1 MTVSFLPS
9 AEKQF
14 LKLDK
19 TAQRRIQ
26 KYILEL
32 QDLHDPRVRGKALVG
47 EAVAVEE
54 ADNSRSGKI
63 DLLLK
68 HSVGRKHLHQYL
80 CGVVGFGVADGDS
93 SGSFF

>member
-1 MTVSFLPS
+1 MIPVYEERL
-9 AEKQF
+9 
-14 LKLDK
+14 
-19 TAQRRIQ
+19 
-26 KYILEL
+26 
-32 QDLHDPRVRGKALVG
+32 LVG

-80 CGVVGFGVADGDS
+80 CGIMGLGVAEGDGGRSLFQRSDMS
-93 SGSFF
+93 KSCRYRLGCSPC